1 MTPDRVEVPC
11 VAGHGTVLDELRL
24 DGAYGAHMISVHHA
38 AGLAIA
44 GHAHDTAKLVI
55 LLDGGATER
64 SGRDLIEPGRCE
76 VLVRPRWCVHA
87 NQYHAEGARSLI
99 VELDDAPAGLAAGAV
114 LAPAVAGLHGRRLI
128 AAFRARR
135 DERPRLARAAIAG
148 ALAALG
154 EAPPPRTP
162 AWLDRAR
169 ELLFARIARPPRL
182 VELAREV
189 GVHPVHLAQAFR
201 RRWGIAPLGYV
212 RAHRVFRAIER
223 IAQGAPLADVALEVG
238 FADQSH
244 MTRVIQRAR
253 RAPPGRLR
261 RTLRAID
268 AAAP

>member
-11 VAGHGTVLDELRL
+11 VAGHGTVLDELRI
-24 DGAYGAHMISVHHA
+24 DGAHVVSVHHA
-38 AGLAIA
+38 GGLVIA

-64 SGRDLIEPGRCE
+64 SGRDLVEPARCE
-76 VLVRPRWCVHA
+76 VLVRPRWSVHA
-87 NQYHAEGARSLI
+87 NQYHADGARSLL
-99 VELDDAPAGLAAGAV
+99 VELDDAPAGVAGAL

-128 AAFRARR
+128 AAFHARR

-148 ALAALG
+148 ALAALR

-189 GVHPVHLAQAFR
+189 GVHPVYLAQAFR

-244 MTRVIQRAR
+244 MTRAIRRAR
-253 RAPPGRLR
+253 QAPPGRLR
-261 RTLRAID
+261 RTIRAMS
-268 AAAP
+268 AAAH